1 MLLPQKVAEQIRSMP
16 SPKNQ
21 RQVMAVIG
29 FLTFYNCL
37 VNHGKTRMKPLA
49 ALLKKNQLFEWTD
62 VCERNFRESLEEL
75 YKSHLAGFTKL
86 NYGLS
91 RVMILLYSDWSMTT
105 NSSNIVLLVKDYKT
119 IQFCPL
125 FFSLNFYLK
134 AFETKVAI

>member
-1 MLLPQKVAEQIRSMP
+1 MP
-16 SPKNQ
+16 SLKNQ
-21 RQVMAVIG
+21 RQVMAMIG

-37 VNHGKTRMKPLA
+37 VNHGKTRMKLLA

-105 NSSNIVLLVKDYKT
+105 NSSNIVLLVKDYKDNT
-119 IQFCPL
+119 ILPAIFQSKFLPESFRNKSSCL
-125 FFSLNFYLK
+125 AEIAGL
-134 AFETKVAI
+134 AFGL